1 MLLDFIVWSFLA
13 NYIICLYMYMCCIAV
28 YFCTLFSDHFTY
40 GNVVLQKAL
49 FQLRQGKLGL
59 EKTRQSVLFFVSENT
74 RGFVY
79 LTTANNELWSWLTM
93 TVFASQLP
101 SNIYTIYRSLDVH
114 SLKWNQTVLNWF
126 IMGNQFGMLILS
138 LLFIARNAKS
148 MQDAHSTLASLQ
160 CHLQG
165 TGKKSKSCTVWL
177 KLKCMQLYERL
188 NSNTAIGI
196 SIGPFECI
204 TYSMVFE
211 IVLIYFAYIF
221 FLFDFLN

>member
-1 MLLDFIVWSFLA
+1 
-13 NYIICLYMYMCCIAV
+13 MCCVAV

-40 GNVVLQKAL
+40 GNVILERALQGFKK
-49 FQLRQGKLGL
+49 GKVCF
-59 EKTRQSVLFFVSENT
+59 EETKQSILFFSRENT
-74 RGFVY
+74 RAFVY

-101 SNIYTIYRSLDVH
+101 SNIYTIYRSLNFHD
-114 SLKWNQTVLNWF
+114 SMAWNQTVQTWF
-126 IMGNQFGMLILS
+126 IMVCQFGMILFA

-148 MQDAHSTLASLQ
+148 MQDGHSTLASIQCRLQ
-160 CHLQG
+160 VGGAKCNH
-165 TGKKSKSCTVWL
+165 TVWL
-177 KLKCMQLYERL
+177 KLKAMQLYERL
-188 NSNTAIGI
+188 NSNTAMGI